1 MRKKFNIILKKNNI
15 ICNTTFSKVYNTK
28 LLHRII

>member
-15 ICNTTFSKVYNTK
+15 IGNTTFSKVYNTEV
-28 LLHRII
+28 IV

>member
-15 ICNTTFSKVYNTK
+15 ICNTTFSKVYNTEV
-28 LLHRII
+28 IV